1 MAVPLTAKAGL
12 DTTGFGAGV
21 QEIRNKLT
29 QLNTSLAENRQELK
43 DATKEAN
50 NLRKAQQDLAAAMKN
65 GGTEEQKRE
74 MQELSDKLAQVNSR
88 IGTLKTTE
96 AELRSAV
103 RSANKELDE
112 QYDATKRTA
121 TATAQASTAMD
132 SYAKETKQ
140 ASSALDSYAK
150 ETKQASTAMDSFAT
164 TVKAVIASA
173 AAKTLT
179 EWLFGSNAEMEQ
191 YITSFGV
198 MLGDAA
204 KAEEL
209 MSKLADFAAVTPFE
223 LTDVIGNAQMLMNYG
238 IAADEVVEK
247 MTQLG
252 NLAGGNAQKLDRVT
266 IAYGQMLAK
275 GKVTNEEM
283 RQMLEAGVPILQSIA
298 DTMGITTAEVQ
309 DLASKSKIGID
320 ELNNAIASL
329 TSNGGQF
336 AGMMEKQSETML
348 GMASTAKDIIA
359 QIGRD
364 VGEEAF
370 DKLKDEFSDLL
381 DKIQELEA
389 DGTLARWAEEAGSVL
404 ADLVEGFIDL
414 TGFIIDNKEAVIA
427 LVAAYAT
434 MKGVKSVISDFD
446 GMAKG
451 IDAASKSIMLL
462 KTDLT
467 EIPGAAS
474 KATSALTGAGAS
486 LSTLASTAGIAAAAI
501 ATIGATVSYVSSL
514 FTLDKEVEA
523 LVGRSDELRNSVN
536 ETISSFEAEAAII
549 KTQAEAY
556 EELRNKTERNAEE
569 EKKLKTLA
577 DELSSSLGGNVEV
590 VNSLTGEYNDL
601 TDAVNNYIAKQE
613 ERVRAEA
620 MEDALKEAYK
630 QLADIDR
637 QIEEESQRHAD
648 AQTEIWTA
656 WHAGLT
662 ATFASQGE
670 TYQFLNNQ
678 KALREERSDV
688 EELID
693 YYLSLIGDSYEES
706 ATLAEEN
713 SARNVKSFEEIE
725 KAAEECRKSTNELA
739 NSAKTLSNAFA
750 EQEENGSLS
759 TDTILSLV
767 DAGYAAAL
775 AVDAET
781 GAAKLNAEAYRE
793 LAKAKL
799 EAQKVDLM
807 ASKSEIEADFLVRM
821 NQAAGS
827 GDYKAI
833 ERIRQEK
840 EKATAEIDAQLMAL
854 GAIDFDKIISGSYGK
869 KTSTG
874 TKTSNK
880 LPEEYTQGKKD
891 LKYKLDMG
899 EIDEDGYY
907 ASWYELM
914 RKHGISKNSD
924 EWRSVDVAK
933 KKYEDKLEEDNK
945 KTSAAA
951 IKSRYADINKA
962 FKEASDERIKQID
975 KELAAK
981 KKAADEAIEAIDA
994 EIQAR
999 KRAKEDDEL
1008 QDEINAINAQLK
1020 YAQLDDFSRAQLER
1034 QLQQLYDQQ
1043 ANVEW
1048 ERSAEDRKDAI
1059 RSEISSDEESAA
1071 AQKQA
1076 INEAADTVESALSRT
1091 AEGIALTASQIEA
1104 AAYAL
1109 QEIFSS
1115 LSTGSVGGSQNITNN
1130 ITTNGG
1136 KTTNNNTFTIG
1147 TENYTIEQL
1156 SRVVFEILGNPK
1168 M

>member
-103 RSANKELDE
+103 RGANKELDE

-121 TATAQASTAMD
+121 TATAQASDAMN
-132 SYAKETKQ
+132 
-140 ASSALDSYAK
+140 
-150 ETKQASTAMDSFAT
+150 SFAT
-164 TVKAVIASA
+164 AIKAVIASA

-223 LTDVIGNAQMLMNYG
+223 LTDVIGSAQMLMNYG
-238 IAADEVVEK
+238 IAADEVVKK

-283 RQMLEAGVPILQSIA
+283 RQMLEAGVPILQAIA

-434 MKGVKSVISDFD
+434 MKGISGVINIATGIENKISSLVTVANSAKTALSGMGVSLGSIAKLAGPIGVIVAELGAIYGIFD
-446 GMAKG
+446 YWF
-451 IDAASKSIMLL
+451 
-462 KTDLT
+462 
-467 EIPGAAS
+467 
-474 KATSALTGAGAS
+474 
-486 LSTLASTAGIAAAAI
+486 TLADGVEKL
-501 ATIGATVSYVSSL
+501 ATNTENMKNSL
-514 FTLDKEVEA
+514 NDA
-523 LVGRSDELRNSVN
+523 M
-536 ETISSFEAEAAII
+536 SSFEEEAAVLR
-549 KTQAEAY
+549 KKAETY
-556 EELRNKTERNAEE
+556 EDLRSKEERTAAEE
-569 EKKLKTLA
+569 MKLKMLA
-577 DELSSSLGGNVEV
+577 DELQETLGGNVEV
-590 VNSLTGEYNDL
+590 VNTLTGEYNSL
-601 TDAVNNYIAKQE
+601 TGAVEDYIASWQQ
-613 ERVRAEA
+613 RVMREA
-620 MEDALKEAYK
+620 MEEQVKEAYANIAAAEAEMK
-630 QLADIDR
+630 KLQ
-637 QIEEESQRHAD
+637 EEHLNRNTTFRISDAAVWAESGKFRDNMNAYR
-648 AQTEIWTA
+648 EIIKENEEVINEI
-656 WHAGLT
+656 L
-662 ATFASQGE
+662 GE
-670 TYQFLNNQ
+670 LGESFL
-678 KALREERSDV
+678 ST
-688 EELID
+688 
-693 YYLSLIGDSYEES
+693 GDSS
-706 ATLAEEN
+706 AEMADNIGN
-713 SARNVKSFEEIE
+713 SSEKTSKSLEEIE
-725 KAAEECRKSTNELA
+725 KAAEQCRKSTNELA

-781 GAAKLNAEAYRE
+781 GAVKLDAEAYRE

-821 NQAAGS
+821 NKAAGS

-854 GAIDFDKIISGSYGK
+854 DTIDFDKIISGSYGK

-914 RKHGISKNSD
+914 RKHGISENSD

-951 IKSRYADINKA
+951 IKSRYADVNKA

-975 KELAAK
+975 KELDAK

-1043 ANVEW
+1043 ADVEW

-1156 SRVVFEILGNPK
+1156 SRVIFEILGNPK